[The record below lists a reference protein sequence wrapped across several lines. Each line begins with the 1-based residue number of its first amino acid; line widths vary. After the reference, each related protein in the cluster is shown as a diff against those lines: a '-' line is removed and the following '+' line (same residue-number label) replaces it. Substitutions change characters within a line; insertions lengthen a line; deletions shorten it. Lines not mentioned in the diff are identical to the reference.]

1 MIVKPSGDETE
12 QIIEN
17 YREKL
22 DIKIIIQTQ
31 GYVVDALNLG
41 LKNAQGNILVFL
53 DDDSIPF
60 PNLIQSYIQSYSTPQ
75 IGGVAGDVV
84 PVTVKKNQIYPF
96 KGTSSEII
104 PTHASETALARKL
117 GSRPLRGLENYLI
130 YISKAGFVSV
140 NYEVA
145 DKAFSQPVNSLLGK
159 GANMSISS
167 TASAGFQFPTSWVFG
182 LTFEQYLGWYLWKK
196 GYHVIFNPQI
206 KAYHIHHGQ
215 SLSRNI
221 KDTKKEA
228 LLCTEARLL
237 FYRLYDSE
245 PELSIMHRLVLLLLE
260 ATIDI
265 KSICLHKQIYRIN
278 MFKNK
283 IFAELLGLRWL
294 VYKKMRLNYSPLADL
309 KKILK

>member
-17 YREKL
+17 YRGKL

-31 GYVVDALNLG
+31 GYFLDGLNLG
-41 LKNAQGNILVFL
+41 IKNAHGNILVFL

-60 PNLIQSYIQSYSTPQ
+60 PNLIQSHIQSYSTPQ
-75 IGGVAGDVV
+75 IGGVAGDVI
-84 PVTVKKNQIYPF
+84 PVTVKKNQICPF
-96 KGTSSEII
+96 EDLASEII
-104 PTHASETALARKL
+104 PMQTLETALAQKI
-117 GSRPLRGLENYLI
+117 GSQPLRGLENYLI

-140 NYEVA
+140 NYKFA
-145 DKAFSQPVNSLLGK
+145 NRALSQPVPSLLGK
-159 GANMSISS
+159 GANMSISAS
-167 TASAGFQFPTSWVFG
+167 ASAGFQFPTSWILG
-182 LTFEQYLGWYLWKK
+182 LTGEQYLGWYLWKK
-196 GYHVIFNPQI
+196 SYNVIINPQI

-237 FYRLYDSE
+237 FYRLYGSE

-265 KSICLHKQIYRIN
+265 KSICLHKQTYRIN